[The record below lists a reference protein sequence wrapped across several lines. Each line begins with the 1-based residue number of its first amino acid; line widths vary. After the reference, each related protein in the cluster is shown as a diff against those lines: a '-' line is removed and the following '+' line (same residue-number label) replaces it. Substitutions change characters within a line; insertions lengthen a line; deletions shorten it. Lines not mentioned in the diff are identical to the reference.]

1 MATFPPA
8 SDQVLVFLAVA
19 DHGSFSAAARHLR
32 RAQSAV
38 TYAIQAL
45 ESDLSVVLFDR
56 SGHRPVLTPAGE
68 ALLGNARRVA
78 HEIAA
83 IQRRAHGLAQGLEP
97 ELRLVVEPMFP
108 MARLVGLL
116 KSFNEA
122 FPTVPIRIFVESM
135 GAAAE
140 KVLDRTCSIGITGPL
155 MSDIDDIMRVPI
167 GTSERVL
174 VAAPNH
180 PLGSWLGEI
189 PFDVLGE
196 FVQLVLTDRSALTR
210 GKDFGVLSPLTW
222 RLSDLGAKHAM
233 ILAGLGWG
241 GLPRHMVE
249 ADLREK
255 RLVQLRIAGF
265 DSTFW
270 SAPMPLYA
278 VHRVDTA
285 PGPAGRWMLERL
297 KTLMDDEGVVD
308 GPAVSTT
315 KMELAAPLDRRSHRA
330 KRARSR

>member
-8 SDQVLVFLAVA
+8 SDQILVFLAVV

-38 TYAIQAL
+38 TYAVQEL
-45 ESDLSVVLFDR
+45 ESDLGVILFDR

-97 ELRLVVEPMFP
+97 ELKLVVEPIFP
-108 MARLVGLL
+108 MPRLVGLL

-122 FPTVPIRIFVESM
+122 FPTVPIRIFVEAM

-140 KVLDRTCSIGITGPL
+140 KVLDRTCSLGITGPL
-155 MSDIDDIMRVPI
+155 VSDIDDLLRVPI
-167 GTSERVL
+167 GKSERVL

-180 PLGSWLGEI
+180 PLASWPGEI
-189 PFDVLGE
+189 PFDILGE

-210 GKDFGVLSPLTW
+210 GKDFGVFSRLTW
-222 RLSDLGAKHAM
+222 RLSDLGAKQAM

-249 ADLREK
+249 ADLREN
-255 RLVQLRIAGF
+255 RLVQLRISGF
-265 DSTFW
+265 DSAFW
-270 SAPMPLYA
+270 SAPSPLYA
-278 VHRVDTA
+278 VHRVDTT

-297 KTLMDDEGVVD
+297 KTVMDGEAIVNDPTAGRTRKRQLSA
-308 GPAVSTT
+308 AVG
-315 KMELAAPLDRRSHRA
+315 RRGG
-330 KRARSR
+330 

>member
-1 MATFPPA
+1 
-8 SDQVLVFLAVA
+8 
-19 DHGSFSAAARHLR
+19 
-32 RAQSAV
+32 
-38 TYAIQAL
+38 
-45 ESDLSVVLFDR
+45 
-56 SGHRPVLTPAGE
+56 
-68 ALLGNARRVA
+68 
-78 HEIAA
+78 
-83 IQRRAHGLAQGLEP
+83 
-97 ELRLVVEPMFP
+97 
-108 MARLVGLL
+108 VGLL

-155 MSDIDDIMRVPI
+155 VSDIDELLRVPI
-167 GTSERVL
+167 GTSEHVL

-189 PFDVLGE
+189 PFDILGE

-241 GLPRHMVE
+241 ALPHYMAE

-265 DSTFW
+265 ENTFW
-270 SAPMPLYA
+270 STPMPLYA

-285 PGPAGRWMLERL
+285 PGPAARWMLDRL
-297 KTLMDDEGVVD
+297 KTLMDDEVSID
-308 GPAVSTT
+308 KLAVA
-315 KMELAAPLDRRSHRA
+315 KPHKVELAARQGR
-330 KRARSR
+330 